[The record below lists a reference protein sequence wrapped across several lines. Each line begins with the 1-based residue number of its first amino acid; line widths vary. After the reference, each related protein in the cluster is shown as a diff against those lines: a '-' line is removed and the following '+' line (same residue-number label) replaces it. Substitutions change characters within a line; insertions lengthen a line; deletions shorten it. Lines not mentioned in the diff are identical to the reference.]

1 MQVVANIVVLS
12 AIYALICCGFVLVY
26 RVSRVLN
33 LAHGELMM
41 LGAYGLLTTAWLFAG
56 NPYVAVA
63 AALGLSLLIGVL
75 VYVALMRRMAGE
87 LVFAAVLV
95 TIALGITVRGI
106 STLIWTA
113 QIQYPRQALAIENPS
128 IVLTGGAVVSTGQML
143 TVALAVAVYIGILV
157 FFRMTRWGIRMR
169 AAGESPLLAAQR
181 GIRLHAIYAFAWG
194 LATFTGGMAGM
205 LVAFDGGVDETMVVI
220 GLKAIPAALL
230 GGLDSFRGAILG
242 SIVVASAEIL
252 VHHQFNALLAEV
264 MPFLI
269 LILMLMIRPWGLFG
283 TKEELERV

>member
-1 MQVVANIVVLS
+1 MQVLANIVVLS
-12 AIYALICCGFVLVY
+12 AIYALICCGYVLVY

-41 LGAYGLLTTAWLFAG
+41 LGAYGLLSTASLFAG
-56 NPYVAVA
+56 NPYIAVI

-75 VYVALMRRMAGE
+75 VYIALMRKMAGE

-95 TIALGITVRGI
+95 TIALGIAVRGI
-106 STLIWTA
+106 TTLIWSA
-113 QIQYPRQALAIENPS
+113 QNQYPRQALGIDNPS
-128 IVLTGGAVVSTGQML
+128 HELLGGAVVSSGQIV
-143 TVALAVAVYIGILV
+143 TVVLAILV
-157 FFRMTRWGIRMR
+157 YLGIFGFFRMTRWGIRMR

-181 GIRLHAIYAFAWG
+181 GIRLHAMYAFAWG
-194 LATFTGGMAGM
+194 LATFTAGMAGM
-205 LVAFDGGVDETMVVI
+205 LVAIDGGVNETMVVI

-230 GGLDSFRGAILG
+230 GGLDSFKGAVIG

-269 LILMLMIRPWGLFG
+269 LILMLMVRPWGLFG